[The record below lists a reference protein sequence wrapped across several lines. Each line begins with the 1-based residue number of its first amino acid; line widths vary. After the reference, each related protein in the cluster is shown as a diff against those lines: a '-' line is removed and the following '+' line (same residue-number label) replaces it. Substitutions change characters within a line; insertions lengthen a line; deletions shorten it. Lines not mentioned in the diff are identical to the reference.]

1 MKSGV
6 SVSGADIHDLRIARC
21 ISPFVPI
28 SFDATKVR
36 KIPVTAKHF
45 LNFFRIIFATN
56 YTIIFHN
63 DYTIIFHNELPELY
77 EFSANTSDGQKIR
90 LILEVSSVLRPSA
103 YHSLLKD
110 SR

>member
-36 KIPVTAKHF
+36 KIPVIAKHF

-63 DYTIIFHNELPELY
+63 ELHELD
-77 EFSANTSDGQKIR
+77 EFSANTSVGQKFR
-90 LILEVSSVLRPSA
+90 LILEVASVLRPSA